1 MVTTSLNSQIDGFG
15 AEIEEGD
22 STASDMITFTFSGQ
36 VTPPETDIVT
46 RGFECTLDGE
56 MEECPGVDTGEGF
69 CYRFENLFPSRVTT
83 RSSYLYS

>member
-36 VTPPETDIVT
+36 MTPPDTDVVT
-46 RGFECTLDGE
+46 RGFECTLDG
-56 MEECPGVDTGEGF
+56 D
-69 CYRFENLFPSRVTT
+69 N
-83 RSSYLYS
+83 